1 MKIKRGC
8 LKVFFTVKVKR
19 HQTHSNGG
27 MMFAL
32 TYLAAI
38 LLAAGIAFYRGIK
51 HGYPKRTWMLILTTG
66 LIFFIL
72 GEKLAAFSSDQWV
85 ELFTRFHLPDATR
98 MTILGGILG
107 LATGLILAKKT
118 LKFNQPV
125 FDHFALA
132 WPFFGFSMNLS
143 GPRNPASS

>member
-1 MKIKRGC
+1 MIIE
-8 LKVFFTVKVKR
+8 T
-19 HQTHSNGG
+19 THGG

-38 LLAAGIAFYRGIK
+38 LLAAGIAFYSGIK

-98 MTILGGILG
+98 VTILGGILG

-118 LKFNQPV
+118 LKFHGDRLTPDQKSKV
-125 FDHFALA
+125 YQWIIEKSRTL
-132 WPFFGFSMNLS
+132 
-143 GPRNPASS
+143 